1 MEVDPISQLAEWST
15 DSVPQRGA
23 FDAWSDKMPELHLD
37 WALTCPSREEFSAHI
52 RYRRLSDTVL
62 AEFRGGEF
70 RGSRTRRSEPSGD
83 ERMIGILLNLS
94 GRLVCHYAGDG
105 LVLEANQMLVWDSE
119 LAYGFEGVE
128 PHHEL
133 SLMLPRDR
141 APEALASI
149 AAQTNTVTSVAR
161 GSGLVAVAAEQLKA
175 TSRELDG
182 ISDGGL
188 HIAVQ
193 AFLDILDAGLANPA
207 DHAMTSPRA
216 ALLAQVRR
224 YIEDNLDDPG
234 LCASSIASAHSISV
248 RTLHLLFADTGT
260 TVSRSIR
267 QRRLDICYRELS
279 RARSG
284 KTVTDVAFRWGFTD
298 TAHFSRL
305 FKQAY
310 GVTPSSVNSRPQS
323 EAS

>member
-23 FDAWSDKMPELHLD
+23 FDAWSEKMPELHLD
-37 WALTCPSREEFSAHI
+37 WALTCPSRDDFSAHI
-52 RYRRLSDTVL
+52 RYRRLNEITF
-62 AEFRGGEF
+62 AEFSGGEY
-70 RGSRTRRSEPSGD
+70 RGSRTRRAEPSGD
-83 ERMIGILLNLS
+83 ERMVGILLNLS
-94 GRLVCHYAGDG
+94 GRLVCHYAGDD
-105 LVLEANQMLVWDSE
+105 LVLEANQLLVWDSE
-119 LAYGFEGVE
+119 LAYGFDGVE

-141 APEALASI
+141 VPEALAAI
-149 AAQTNTVTSVAR
+149 AAQTKTPSCVAP

-175 TSRELDG
+175 TSRELDNIG
-182 ISDGGL
+182 DAGL
-188 HIAVQ
+188 HIAFQ
-193 AFLDILDAGLANPA
+193 AFLDTLDAGLATAA
-207 DHAMTSPRA
+207 DQPMTTARA
-216 ALLAQVRR
+216 ALLSQVRR
-224 YIEDNLDDPG
+224 HIEDNLDDPG

-267 QRRLDICYRELS
+267 QRRLDVCHRELS
-279 RARSG
+279 RARQG
-284 KTVTDVAFRWGFTD
+284 QTVTDVAFRWGFTD

-310 GVTPSSVNSRPQS
+310 GVTPSSVNSAR
-323 EAS
+323 AS

>member
-1 MEVDPISQLAEWST
+1 VDPITQLAEWST
-15 DSVPQRGA
+15 ASVPQRGA

-37 WALTCPSREEFSAHI
+37 WALSCPSRDEFSAHV
-52 RYRRLSDTVL
+52 RYRRLNDITF
-62 AEFRGGEF
+62 AEFRGGEY
-70 RGSRTRRSEPSGD
+70 RGSRTRRNQPFGD

-94 GRLVCHYAGDG
+94 GRLVCQYAGDD
-105 LVLEANQMLVWDSE
+105 LVLEPNQMLVWDSE
-119 LAYGFEGVE
+119 LADGFDGVE

-141 APEALASI
+141 VPKALATI
-149 AAQTNTVTSVAR
+149 AAQANTVTSMAA
-161 GSGLVAVAAEQLKA
+161 GSGLVAVAAELLKA
-175 TSRELDG
+175 TSRELDA
-182 ISDGGL
+182 ISDAGL
-188 HIAVQ
+188 HIAYQ
-193 AFLDILDAGLANPA
+193 AFLDTLDAGLATPA
-207 DHAMTSPRA
+207 DQPMTTARA

-234 LCASSIASAHSISV
+234 LCTSSIASAHCISV

-267 QRRLDICYRELS
+267 QRRLDVCYRELS
-279 RARSG
+279 RARPG
-284 KTVTDVAFRWGFTD
+284 MTVTDVAFRWGFND

-310 GVTPSSVNSRPQS
+310 GVTPSSVNFRQQP
-323 EAS
+323 EAG